1 MIDIKIRLRRAL
13 RLKLKNFIKLM
24 PLVDVKALVISHGV
38 VLRIALSQ
46 SIGILQSEAG
56 SVHETDEALCS

>member
-13 RLKLKNFIKLM
+13 RLKLKNFIELL
-24 PLVDVKALVISHGV
+24 PLVDVKALAISHGV

-46 SIGILQSEAG
+46 SILIIQSESG
-56 SVHETDEALCS
+56 SVHEADEVLCA